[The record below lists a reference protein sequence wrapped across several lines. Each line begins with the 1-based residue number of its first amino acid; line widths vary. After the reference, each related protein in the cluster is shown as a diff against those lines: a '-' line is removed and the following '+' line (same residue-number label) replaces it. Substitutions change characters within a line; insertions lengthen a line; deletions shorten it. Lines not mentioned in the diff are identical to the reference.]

1 MAEHSWDLSDEAA
14 TLAIAT
20 RVARACPEGAVI
32 YLRGD
37 LGAGKTT
44 FARGFLRALGVTG
57 HVKSPTFTVVEPY
70 EIQGR
75 GAAHFD
81 LYRINDPAELNAIG
95 LREYFTPGAWVLV
108 EWPERGQGVLPEPDL
123 ELEFEYH
130 DAGRRVTGRARTA
143 AGERMLQSILQSI
156 QGEVK

>member
-1 MAEHSWDLSDEAA
+1 MAEHSWDLSDETA
-14 TLAIAT
+14 TLAIAA
-20 RVARACPEGAVI
+20 RVARACPGGAVI
-32 YLRGD
+32 FLRGN

-123 ELEFEYH
+123 DLEFEYH
-130 DAGRRVTGRARTA
+130 DAGRHVTGRPRTV
-143 AGERMLQSILQSI
+143 AGERVLQSIH
-156 QGEVK
+156 GEVK